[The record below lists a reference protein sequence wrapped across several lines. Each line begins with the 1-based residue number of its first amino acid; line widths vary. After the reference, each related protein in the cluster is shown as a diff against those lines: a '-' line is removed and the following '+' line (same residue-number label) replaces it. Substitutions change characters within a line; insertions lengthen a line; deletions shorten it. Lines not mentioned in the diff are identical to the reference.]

1 MDMCARIYVT
11 SGQSMLGAAM
21 ARRLQAQGY
30 TNLVGLPPSEPD
42 LTDASAVEA
51 FFAQAQLE
59 YVFVVAGKSG
69 GIAANQKYPAD
80 LMLDNL
86 RVAAH
91 VIHAAY
97 QYRVKKLL
105 YLASSCVYPKHCP
118 QPMQVESLMTGLLE
132 PTNEAYATAKLA
144 GLKLTQ
150 AYRQQYGVDFIVS
163 IPTNYFGPGDHF
175 NPEDSHVI
183 GALIHKMH
191 QAKLTGVP
199 TVEIWGTGQPRRE
212 FLYADD
218 LADAAI
224 FVMRHYSQLQPLNLG
239 GGVDVSIGELAV
251 MIKEVVGYTGQL
263 EFNPHRPDG
272 MPLKILDSNPLK
284 ALGWQPQGD
293 FKTALIQTYQ
303 WFLQTQSQTEAVID
317 VR

>member
-1 MDMCARIYVT
+1 
-11 SGQSMLGAAM
+11 LGAALV
-21 ARRLQAQGY
+21 RQLTQQGF

-51 FFAQAQLE
+51 FFAQTQPE

-69 GIAANQKYPAD
+69 GIAANQKYPAE

-86 RVAAH
+86 RVITH

-97 QYRVKKLL
+97 QYRAKKLL
-105 YLASSCVYPKHCP
+105 YLASSCVYPKQCP
-118 QPMQVESLMTGLLE
+118 QPMQIESLMTGPLE

-144 GLKLTQ
+144 GIRLTQ
-150 AYRQQYGVDFIVS
+150 AYRQQYGVDFIAG

-175 NPEDSHVI
+175 DPEDSHVI

-191 QAKLTGVP
+191 QAKLIGAP
-199 TVEIWGTGQPRRE
+199 AVEIWGTGQPRRE

-218 LADAAI
+218 LADASI

-293 FKTALIQTYQ
+293 FKTALIQTYR
-303 WFLQTQSQTEAVID
+303 WFLQTQSQTEAD
-317 VR
+317 VNVR